1 MRRWV
6 WIKRNSLVFVCIF
19 GYWSISLMPTPSFH
33 GRMMCI
39 DNLNQPTIEQT
50 VACLGTF
57 FPSARQEDQWYTLN
71 DSFEWQRTNR
81 FFICSR
87 CTSIWMDTKDKPKH
101 KRPHACV
108 FMHWSNDPICISGF
122 SSSLQM
128 SVKENQ
134 YFSNL
139 NEQNIATCLKIV
151 NQLDFEQMNLPR
163 SVRDF
168 ILDIAAGSHCD
179 PKVLFYAVLPAIG
192 HFCESMNV
200 YNLESKQ
207 VKPITVY
214 EIIIAPSG
222 LSQQAS
228 ESAVT
233 FLI

>member
-1 MRRWV
+1 
-6 WIKRNSLVFVCIF
+6 
-19 GYWSISLMPTPSFH
+19 
-33 GRMMCI
+33 
-39 DNLNQPTIEQT
+39 
-50 VACLGTF
+50 
-57 FPSARQEDQWYTLN
+57 
-71 DSFEWQRTNR
+71 
-81 FFICSR
+81 
-87 CTSIWMDTKDKPKH
+87 MDAKDKPKC
-101 KRPHACV
+101 KSAYACV
-108 FMHWSNDPICISGF
+108 FVHQSNDPICVFSF

-139 NEQNIATCLKIV
+139 NEQNIVTCLKIV
-151 NQLDFEQMNLPR
+151 NQLDFDQMNLPT

-179 PKVLFYAVLPAIG
+179 PKVLFYAVLPAIV

-222 LSQQAS
+222 LSQQGS
-228 ESAVT
+228 ESTVN